1 MGEGTTTHEAEL
13 KNGCLGSSDMQR
25 ARYNYGTLFCRVS
38 TIKKGEKRTKEKLI
52 HISYPFQEPSLPPPI
67 KLSN

>member
-25 ARYNYGTLFCRVS
+25 ARYNYIILQSVNHKEGREEDE
-38 TIKKGEKRTKEKLI
+38 GEAYPPI
-52 HISYPFQEPSLPPPI
+52 YPFQEPSLPPPI